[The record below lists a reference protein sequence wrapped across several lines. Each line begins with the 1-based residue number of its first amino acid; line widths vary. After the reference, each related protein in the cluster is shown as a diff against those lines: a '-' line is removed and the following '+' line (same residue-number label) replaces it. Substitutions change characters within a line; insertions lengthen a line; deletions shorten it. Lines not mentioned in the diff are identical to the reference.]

1 MCVFESN
8 IYKIIIDINE
18 IYFESNKKENLTCL
32 HLLNMEN
39 MLTVQGRD
47 FFYLYAINK

>member
-8 IYKIIIDINE
+8 IYILIIDIYIYE
-18 IYFESNKKENLTCL
+18 IYFESKKEENLTCL

-39 MLTVQGRD
+39 MLTVQERD
-47 FFYLYAINK
+47 FFLFVCN